1 MQNGSEFKTAKAAPL
16 QPWEVKV
23 VRTRGTDDRLVF
35 EERRERVGMW
45 YVDLH
50 IIINLWDVSSTST
63 NHRPDVVHVTAQ
75 FSRVVSDS
83 ILVT

>member
-45 YVDLH
+45 YVNLH
-50 IIINLWDVSSTST
+50 IIINL
-63 NHRPDVVHVTAQ
+63 
-75 FSRVVSDS
+75 
-83 ILVT
+83 